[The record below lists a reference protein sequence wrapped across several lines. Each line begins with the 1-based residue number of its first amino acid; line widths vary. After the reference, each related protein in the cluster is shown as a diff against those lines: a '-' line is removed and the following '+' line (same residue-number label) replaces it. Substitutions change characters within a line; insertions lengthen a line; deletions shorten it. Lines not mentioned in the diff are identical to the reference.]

1 MGCYVGIYPLNS
13 MLVCM
18 RPGIVMEI
26 GFTKRNRCRKCG
38 LPVDS
43 PLPLFWDCKNSPGVV

>member
-1 MGCYVGIYPLNS
+1 MSPFVIIYSINYV
-13 MLVCM
+13 LVII
-18 RPGIVMEI
+18 RPRIAMEI

-43 PLPLFWDCKNSPGVV
+43 PLTLFWDCKNSPGVV